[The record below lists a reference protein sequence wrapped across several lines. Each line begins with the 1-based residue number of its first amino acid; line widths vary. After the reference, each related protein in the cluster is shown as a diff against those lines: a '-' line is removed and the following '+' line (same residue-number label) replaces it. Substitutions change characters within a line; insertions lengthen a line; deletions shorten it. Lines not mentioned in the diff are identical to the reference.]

1 MNLKKLAATAA
12 CLVMLASA
20 APSWAHPIGTR
31 LEGTAVAPTVPSAD
45 LKASVVVQEDN
56 GYTGA
61 DKAIRG
67 FFGLTLAALEVPG
80 NMSAESRDN
89 GLLYGLTVGLVKGV
103 VAVPVRVGVS
113 AVELVTAPFAVPTG
127 YVPMLCPEYPFD
139 YANGSPSLGKGL
151 AFADSPCA
159 AAAVVK
165 VKVNTRD
172 EAKATH
178 PVPKK

>member
-1 MNLKKLAATAA
+1 MKGLKKIAATAA

-20 APSWAHPIGTR
+20 APSFAHPIGTR

-45 LKASVVVQEDN
+45 LKASVVVKENVDI

-67 FFGLTLAALEVPG
+67 FFGLTLASLEVPG
-80 NMSAESRDN
+80 NMAAESRDN
-89 GLLYGLTVGLVKGV
+89 GLLYGCTVGLVKGA
-103 VAVPVRVGVS
+103 VAVPVRVVVS

-139 YANGSPSLGKGL
+139 YANGSPSLGK
-151 AFADSPCA
+151 
-159 AAAVVK
+159 
-165 VKVNTRD
+165 
-172 EAKATH
+172 
-178 PVPKK
+178 